1 MIKYKEL
8 SEISHAYMVD
18 MSEKIMKWV
27 EENNIE
33 KYKVIGYHVNGE
45 APHVSKYVL
54 IEYEEPQSKN
64 D

>member
-8 SEISHAYMVD
+8 SEINHAYTVD
-18 MSEKIMKWV
+18 MSKKIMKWI

-54 IEYEEPQSKN
+54 IEYEEPQSTN